1 MDLLILE
8 ELNDKDLFNFCL
20 TDKYANSL
28 CKVESFWMNRFR
40 KRFSKV
46 APKYGEY
53 KPKSWRNR
61 YLKVVFDL
69 DKYSKDPWSFL
80 SKISWNLHNDNI
92 DNLTNDK
99 EEYITNNFWLLNLGT
114 EVNINYLL
122 DPYGIAPYIS
132 RNYKASTFSIPYF
145 TPNFILHLV
154 HNFYQEPMTK
164 EELQLQQEENPLA
177 GDYSLEDADEGK
189 VLRIDMFENPIFQGF
204 SHLMDN
210 NRYILL

>member
-1 MDLLILE
+1 MIIPINSSQISKLIPAVGTGSQ
-8 ELNDKDLFNFCL
+8 F
-20 TDKYANSL
+20 KYALGNPRKILQRVIVSSIGGFISL
-28 CKVESFWMNRFR
+28 I
-40 KRFSKV
+40 
-46 APKYGEY
+46 
-53 KPKSWRNR
+53 
-61 YLKVVFDL
+61 
-69 DKYSKDPWSFL
+69 
-80 SKISWNLHNDNI
+80 ISSTGDQ
-92 DNLTNDK
+92 
-99 EEYITNNFWLLNLGT
+99 TNNFWLLNLGT